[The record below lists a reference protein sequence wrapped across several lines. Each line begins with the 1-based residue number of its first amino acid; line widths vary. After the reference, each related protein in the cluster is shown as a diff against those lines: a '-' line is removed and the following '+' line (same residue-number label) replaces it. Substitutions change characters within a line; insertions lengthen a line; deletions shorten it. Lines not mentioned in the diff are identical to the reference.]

1 VAFAGGL
8 EESSRM
14 TPDAART
21 ADATLVAAAT
31 PAPADA
37 ETAGPETRWRVGV
50 GAGASWLPVQSGTT
64 TALAELS
71 AGVDRGPFSLR
82 VSPRFQ
88 YFTVAEYP
96 SPKLSVGYLA
106 VEGAF
111 RVTAWYAISAAPLIG
126 YSHASAAP
134 FCEDVC
140 HENPFATGLTLGVT
154 VSPAT
159 FVFGPDGAFEAGLH
173 AVLFEYPGA
182 GQEVYVGGYAALQ
195 WFFFTS
201 E

>member
-1 VAFAGGL
+1 
-8 EESSRM
+8 M
-14 TPDAART
+14 KPDAART
-21 ADATLVAAAT
+21 GRSARSACAFAALVAAAT
-31 PAPADA
+31 PARADA
-37 ETAGPETRWRVGV
+37 ETAVPETRWRVGV

-64 TALAELS
+64 TALAEVS

-82 VSPRFQ
+82 VSPRLQ

-106 VEGAF
+106 VEAAF
-111 RVTAWYAISAAPLIG
+111 RVTPWYAISAALLVG

-134 FCEDVC
+134 LCEDVC
-140 HENPFATGLTLGVT
+140 YEPPFATGLTLGVS

-173 AVLFEYPGA
+173 AVLVEYPSA
-182 GQEVYVGGYAALQ
+182 GQRVYVGGYAALQ

>member
-1 VAFAGGL
+1 MA
-8 EESSRM
+8 
-14 TPDAART
+14 PDAAPT

-31 PAPADA
+31 PARADA

-64 TALAELS
+64 TALAEVS

-106 VEGAF
+106 VEAAF
-111 RVTAWYAISAAPLIG
+111 RVTPWYAISAAPLVG

-134 FCEDVC
+134 PCEDVC
-140 HENPFATGLTLGVT
+140 HEPPFATGLTLGVS

-173 AVLFEYPGA
+173 ALLFEYPSA
-182 GQEVYVGGYAALQ
+182 GQQVYVGGYAALQ